1 MPQSFHRMF
10 DDTFVIALRRSQIS
24 KFDKLRDHRARR
36 DAETEGQYPWGTPSE
51 LRNSNRFIRTMGAS
65 RCRHVTNGIVE
76 DQRRRREYLLG
87 VEGCSCC

>member
-1 MPQSFHRMF
+1 M
-10 DDTFVIALRRSQIS
+10 
-24 KFDKLRDHRARR
+24 RR
-36 DAETEGQYPWGTPSE
+36 DAETEGQYPWGALSE